1 MNISN
6 QIQKPAASGGDA
18 SSQKVLATPRRLWV
32 GFWLRRRLKKG
43 GGKCVGAAQPRS
55 RHLSSVTRGG
65 FTMIEIAISLAIIG
79 IALVAIIGVLPLGL
93 NVQRD
98 NRQTTIVN
106 QDASVFLQAV
116 TGGSQGLNDLTNYVY
131 AITNNWTFYPL
142 SGASQPGVNGYSDNS
157 SSVTWPAPR
166 FSGNYPLTNGLNI
179 IGLMTTPEFT
189 DADGYPISDIYH
201 QSYYSNHV
209 VAYVRS
215 LSGSAVEKPP
225 QDNDLVRND
234 SFSYRI
240 YCVNAPVA
248 GYIPPL
254 WQAQSSYNVG
264 DIVSYILNGQ
274 TTYWQAIQAEDPPLT
289 PPSLP
294 PQAGDVPN
302 SSIRWVRNLYP
313 QELSANLHDL
323 RLTFLWPI
331 LPNGQL
337 PSRPARQTFRTLVPG
352 LILHTNGADLYF
364 YQNQSFTNAP

>member
-6 QIQKPAASGGDA
+6 QIQNPAASGGDA

-32 GFWLRRRLKKG
+32 GFRLRRRLKKG

-98 NRQTTIVN
+98 NRETTIVN

-142 SGASQPGVNGYSDNS
+142 SGASQPGVNGYSGNS

-254 WQAQSSYNVG
+254 WQAQSYNPG
-264 DIVSYILNGQ
+264 DYVTHSLILNGPPA
-274 TTYWQAIQAEDPPLT
+274 YWQATTNTL
-289 PPSLP
+289 
-294 PQAGDVPN
+294 AGDEPTLSPLWTRV
-302 SSIRWVRNLYP
+302 IYP